1 MANNSSPRASLNRRQ
16 VAQALNIPPEM
27 AARNGIPS
35 RMSAEEV
42 ASLDA
47 NPPAWLAQSRAN
59 ATGKRPVWV
68 DLRCYL
74 CDFLEVAR
82 PKKWWPEF
90 TFIMC
95 DFHDASELP
104 DTPPGWRRSEFDG
117 VGSRFVGIVDSQDP
131 QNP

>member
-1 MANNSSPRASLNRRQ
+1 MANNSSPRSSLNRRQ

-35 RMSAEEV
+35 RMSAAEV
-42 ASLDA
+42 AALDA
-47 NPPAWLAQSRAN
+47 DPPAWLAQSRAN

-68 DLRCYL
+68 ELRCYL

-82 PKKWWPEF
+82 PKKWWPDF
-90 TFIMC
+90 TYVVC
-95 DFHDASELP
+95 DFHGPAELP
-104 DTPPGWRRSEFDG
+104 QPAQGWRRSRYDG

-131 QNP
+131 PTG